1 MLGGFTFKGIHSS
14 VYGVRETP
22 SNIVLSPLKRR
33 NIIPIPGKSR
43 AIVQQ
48 DGGYESRTQS
58 MICSYAKQYGV
69 DIHEQVRRI
78 AGWLDGIGEL
88 TFDYEPTLHYS
99 AFISTPPSVVTML
112 EFSQFEVQFT
122 FNHPFAYET
131 ALEEN
136 YIIDAFDPLNQIELS
151 VGGTVK
157 TPVRITIKNNSETE
171 TITGIKVVHRYIE
184 NVEN

>member
-22 SNIVLSPLKRR
+22 SNMVLSPLKRR
-33 NIIPIPGKSR
+33 TIIPIPGKSR
-43 AIVQQ
+43 AIIQQ
-48 DGGYESRTQS
+48 DGGYEPRTQS
-58 MICSYAKQYGV
+58 MVCSYATQYGV
-69 DIHEQVRRI
+69 DIHEQVRLI

-88 TFDYEPTLHYS
+88 TFDYEPTLHYN
-99 AFISTPPSVVTML
+99 AFINTPPSVVKML
-112 EFSQFEVQFT
+112 QFAQFEVAFT

>member
-1 MLGGFTFKGIHSS
+1 MK
-14 VYGVRETP
+14 
-22 SNIVLSPLKRR
+22 
-33 NIIPIPGKSR
+33 
-43 AIVQQ
+43 
-48 DGGYESRTQS
+48 
-58 MICSYAKQYGV
+58 
-69 DIHEQVRRI
+69 
-78 AGWLDGIGEL
+78 
-88 TFDYEPTLHYS
+88 
-99 AFISTPPSVVTML
+99 
-112 EFSQFEVQFT
+112 
-122 FNHPFAYET
+122 T